1 MVNRLCSISLYFLIY
16 SCLAFVKSPN
26 FYESQFTNK
35 RIRFKHD
42 LLVCFDRWLSAVV
55 YSIAKYKYPA
65 QTLILMGFLVK
76 FTEAYTE

>member
-16 SCLAFVKSPN
+16 FCLAFVKSPN

-42 LLVCFDRWLSAVV
+42 LLVCLTDGQSAVV
-55 YSIAKYKYPA
+55 YSTVKYKYPA
-65 QTLILMGFLVK
+65 QTVTLLGFLVK